1 MAAEAATQVNM
12 DEVTNERELYAW
24 LSSQPAGLSRAIAAR
39 AALRS
44 LPAVMNQVERTAGN
58 NVNAGA
64 SLVAC
69 LRATLIS
76 CVAANGDDTPAA
88 ELKKAAHAA
97 INAAPRMYPSV
108 TDRTATLAGM
118 SAAETVIS
126 SSRASVADA
135 ASQAMQL
142 AADTARS
149 ATLTAGLN
157 PFDSEETVLKDASI
171 GTGAELLTT
180 RLWSTGKAPMPVIEF
195 WEGFVKST
203 KDDPVWHYWVEW
215 YQGLMGGRPIDWE
228 FQFAV
233 AQIDDAIWR
242 KGAQAVA
249 EEIERLRAVMA
260 AAAAARAKA
269 EAERAEAAAAAQAVQ
284 AAAQERIQA
293 AMPASVDHLLD
304 NRILATAVLDG
315 AAAAL
320 RATTPK
326 PVDDAPAIGAQA
338 ALSDMPQ
345 SLTQIASQLRTL
357 PDGAVAEPVKSALK
371 SEVAKFNMAFDVL
384 ENTLSKLNAQT
395 CAPGDRAVVSP
406 MLGNPVLLGNLVS
419 GLLILAGP
427 NGQLVER
434 YEGFTSQWQ
443 TARKAA

>member
-1 MAAEAATQVNM
+1 MAAEAATQVAM
-12 DEVTNERELYAW
+12 EDVTNERELYAW
-24 LSSQPAGLSRAIAAR
+24 LAAQPAGLSRAIAAR

-44 LPAVMNQVERTAGN
+44 LPAVMNQVERTSGN

-69 LRATLIS
+69 LRATLVA
-76 CVAANGDDTPAA
+76 CVAANGEDTPTA
-88 ELKKAAHAA
+88 ELKGAAGAA
-97 INAAPRMYPSV
+97 TSAAPRMYPSV

-118 SAAETVIS
+118 SAAETVLS

-157 PFDSEETVLKDASI
+157 PFNSEETVLKDAAV
-171 GTGAELLTT
+171 GTGAELLNT
-180 RLWSTGKAPMPVIEF
+180 RLWSTGKAPMPILEF
-195 WEGFVKST
+195 WEGFVKAT
-203 KDDPVWHYWVEW
+203 KDDPVWQYWVEW

-228 FQFAV
+228 FQSAV
-233 AQIDDAIWR
+233 AQIDDTIWR

-249 EEIERLRAVMA
+249 EEIERLRAAMA
-260 AAAAARAKA
+260 AAAAARA
-269 EAERAEAAAAAQAVQ
+269 EAAAAAAASQ

-320 RATTPK
+320 RATAPK
-326 PVDDAPAIGAQA
+326 PAEGTPVIGAQA
-338 ALSDMPQ
+338 ALTEMPQ
-345 SLTQIASQLRTL
+345 SLTQIATQLRSL
-357 PDGAVAEPVKSALK
+357 PGGTIAEPAKSALK

-384 ENTLSKLNAQT
+384 EGTLSKLNAQT
-395 CAPGDRAVVSP
+395 CAPGDRAAVSP
-406 MLGNPVLLGNLVS
+406 MLGNPVVLGNLVS

-427 NGQLVER
+427 NGALVER
-434 YEGFTSQWQ
+434 YEGFTNQWQ
-443 TARKAA
+443 SARKAA